1 MFLLFFFQDQCL
13 LAPSPLAMLA
23 AQCNQITCRPSAS
36 LADPT
41 LDKNFHSW
49 TKARFGFGLSGS
61 HLGFGTNGLADGN
74 STMGIRSSSGNERS
88 SSKTEALY
96 HPGFASPFHITP
108 VLNAQHHPSQ
118 HSNAYSSN
126 PFPYLNPHPS
136 YGNSLTATDCGSLP
150 ACIPSTNVDTTGTY
164 IVSNSC
170 ARNFDNTDINIFCQ
184 SKASTA
190 SLLHPTDTTRN
201 RVNREA
207 CYMDTVSH
215 NANNNNSNSSI
226 GDNMPR
232 AHEADTRNTVRVDT
246 NNDANHCA
254 SLRKLDNEGTLME
267 AGAVNDIKELPP
279 LCSENN
285 LAAGMFSPHNRH
297 YFQHSSLRPASAAPN
312 VDSYHLASSSSSPSP
327 PSSSS
332 SISLPTTGKSWHLN
346 TRSALSLGGSSPQ
359 LQPQPPLTH
368 FKNEI
373 SNSKAPSMVGSPSAI
388 DMHAAGN
395 GWFSEMPN
403 VSSASGVMQI
413 PTLLPNGYCSV
424 NNQPGVSKIEQSN
437 GSMGSGFEYGGGG
450 SSGSGVGI
458 TEFSL
463 AHHHPLTA
471 SNSNQFSTASP
482 MRQPRFHMQEHAHK
496 SMLQTRTPSELT
508 RLNHLSHSI
517 NPPMMINSFFNR
529 PPSISSMASSAAVEI
544 KRNVY
549 GTRTVGTAPSSQRR
563 YVGRS
568 TCECPNCM
576 EAEKLGPAVTQL
588 RKKNIHSCHVPG
600 CGKVYN
606 KTSHLKAHLR
616 WHTGERPFV
625 CNWLFCGKRF
635 TRSDELQRHLRTH
648 TGEKRFVCSV
658 CNKRFMRSDHL
669 SKHLK
674 THNCPPS
681 NDPDSTED
689 NCSSGTN
696 NSSNNKERRT
706 SSPVD
711 KKKAK
716 KGTENGNF
724 SDSENSLENR
734 ANTSPSLSTPI
745 LSFGISVPLHA
756 QPTQQPLQRPVPQF
770 SQQQPFSLHQH
781 QRQFYQHSQ
790 FQEPFEKN
798 DISLMIS

>member
-1 MFLLFFFQDQCL
+1 MFDYGGSNTGASDQCL

-23 AQCNQITCRPSAS
+23 AQCNQITCRPPAS

-61 HLGFGTNGLADGN
+61 HIGFGTNGMVDGN
-74 STMGIRSSSGNERS
+74 STMGIRSSSGNERPA
-88 SSKTEALY
+88 SKTETLY
-96 HPGFASPFHITP
+96 HPGFTSSFHITP
-108 VLNAQHHPSQ
+108 VLNTQHPSSQ
-118 HSNAYSSN
+118 HPNSYSSN
-126 PFPYLNPHPS
+126 PFPYLNSHPT
-136 YGNSLTATDCGSLP
+136 YGSSLTASDCGALP
-150 ACIPSTNVDTTGTY
+150 ACIPSTSAETTGTY

-170 ARNFDNTDINIFCQ
+170 AKSFENTDVNIFCQ
-184 SKASTA
+184 SKASTN
-190 SLLHPTDTTRN
+190 LLHPADTTRN
-201 RVNREA
+201 RVNRET

-215 NANNNNSNSSI
+215 NTNSNSNSSSNI
-226 GDNMPR
+226 SDMTRG
-232 AHEADTRNTVRVDT
+232 HEADARNTVRVDT
-246 NNDANHCA
+246 NNETNQCA
-254 SLRKLDNEGTLME
+254 SLRKLGNDGALME
-267 AGAVNDIKELPP
+267 SGAMGDIKELPP

-285 LAAGMFSPHNRH
+285 LAAGMFSSHNSH
-297 YFQHSSLRPASAAPN
+297 YFQHPSLRPATATPN
-312 VDSYHLASSSSSPSP
+312 VDSYHLVSSSSSPSP
-327 PSSSS
+327 PSSSG
-332 SISLPTTGKSWHLN
+332 SISLTTTGKSWHLN
-346 TRSALSLGGSSPQ
+346 TRSAMSLSGSPPQ
-359 LQPQPPLTH
+359 LHPQAPLTH
-368 FKNEI
+368 FKSEMP
-373 SNSKAPSMVGSPSAI
+373 SNKAQSMVGSPSVI
-388 DMHAAGN
+388 DMHTSAN
-395 GWFSEMPN
+395 NWLSELPS

-424 NNQPGVSKIEQSN
+424 NNQTGISKIEQSS
-437 GSMGSGFEYGGGG
+437 GSVGNGFEYSGGG
-450 SSGSGVGI
+450 SSGAGIGI

-463 AHHHPLTA
+463 AHRHSLT
-471 SNSNQFSTASP
+471 SNSNQFPAASA
-482 MRQPRFHMQEHAHK
+482 MRQPRFHIQEHAHK
-496 SMLQTRTPSELT
+496 SMLQARTPNELT

-529 PPSISSMASSAAVEI
+529 PPSISSMAASSAVEI

-549 GTRTVGTAPSSQRR
+549 GTRTVAATSSSQRR

-576 EAEKLGPAVTQL
+576 EAEKLGPAVAQL

-674 THNCPPS
+674 THNCPPTS
-681 NDPDSTED
+681 DADCTED
-689 NCSSGTN
+689 NCNSVTN
-696 NSSNNKERRT
+696 SNNNTEKKR
-706 SSPVD
+706 V
-711 KKKAK
+711 KKA
-716 KGTENGNF
+716 TENGNG
-724 SDSENSLENR
+724 SDSENSQENR
-734 ANTSPSLSTPI
+734 ANANSSISTPI
-745 LSFGISVPLHA
+745 LPFGVSVPLH
-756 QPTQQPLQRPVPQF
+756 TQATKQPLQRPVPQF
-770 SQQQPFSLHQH
+770 SQQQSFSLHQH
-781 QRQFYQHSQ
+781 QRQLYQHKQ